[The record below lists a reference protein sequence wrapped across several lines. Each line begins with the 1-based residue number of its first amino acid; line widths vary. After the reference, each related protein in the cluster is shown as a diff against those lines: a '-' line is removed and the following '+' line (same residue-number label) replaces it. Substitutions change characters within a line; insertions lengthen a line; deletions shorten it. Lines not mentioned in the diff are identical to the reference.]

1 MSEAIRISTRPVGHS
16 PLEWIAVC
24 VAGALAQWVLW
35 SVSEP
40 GQLFSDFYKA
50 YYPIAEYL
58 WVDGPSSPW
67 PLEEVG
73 AGSSVNL
80 PIVGWLFAPF
90 VVFGEAGAGWAF
102 FALGV
107 AATAGA
113 WFLIVR
119 WFAPEHG
126 PLLLLLFLINGP
138 LVNSLR
144 EGNCTHEILLLLVI
158 GLRLWRTER
167 NFAAGIVFGICA
179 IIKLPLLLIGVYFF
193 VRGRWTIVIGGAAA
207 IVCAVLLSLIVHG
220 FGVNA
225 DWYRD
230 SIEPFLGGVIPAFNV
245 QSIDGFLVRLF
256 TGTDGLLDWTPHRPS
271 VVHKV
276 IRLTAVALLL
286 GGMFFLMRRAGRTR
300 AVPVLGALSRRE
312 IVEFSL
318 VLMLSLAISPISWS
332 HYYLLLLLPIALH
345 LGGFTVVPGK
355 GWRMALWIGFAL
367 TSLPVIILPSAPD
380 WPGEIVARGVVSFCL
395 LGGLLVL
402 AAHARALWQ
411 VGSAERPAS
420 S

>member
-1 MSEAIRISTRPVGHS
+1 MGGAPQASTRHLGNS
-16 PLEWIAVC
+16 PIEWIAVC
-24 VAGALAQWVLW
+24 VAGALAQMVLW
-35 SVSEP
+35 SMSEP

-50 YYPIAEYL
+50 YYPVAEYL
-58 WVDGPSSPW
+58 WVDGPSSAW

-73 AGSSVNL
+73 AGSFVNL

-90 VVFGEAGAGWAF
+90 VVFGEAGAGWVY

-107 AATAGA
+107 AITAGA
-113 WFLIVR
+113 WFLATR
-119 WFAPEHG
+119 SFAPEHG

-144 EGNCTHEILLLLVI
+144 EGNCTHAILLLLVV

-167 NFAAGIVFGICA
+167 NFAAGIIFGVCA
-179 IIKLPLLLIGVYFF
+179 LIKLPLLLIGVYFF
-193 VRGRWTIVIGGAAA
+193 VRGRWAIVAGGAAA
-207 IVCAVLLSLIVHG
+207 IVSAVLLSLLVHG
-220 FGVNA
+220 FQVNA

-230 SIEPFLGGVIPAFNV
+230 SIAPFLGGVIPAFNV

-256 TGTDGLLDWTPHRPS
+256 TGTDGLLDWTPHQPS
-271 VVHKV
+271 VLHRI

-286 GGMFFLMRRAGRTR
+286 GGSYFLMRRAARTR
-300 AVPVLGALSRRE
+300 PAPVTGVLSRRE

-345 LGGFTVVPGK
+345 LGGLTVVPGK

-367 TSLPVIILPSAPD
+367 TSLPVVILPSAPD
-380 WPGEIVARGVVSFCL
+380 WPGEIIARGVVSFCL
-395 LGGLLVL
+395 IGGLMVL
-402 AAHARALWQ
+402 AAHARALWEI
-411 VGSAERPAS
+411 GSPGESKS

>member
-1 MSEAIRISTRPVGHS
+1 MQASTTRPFGNS

-24 VAGALAQWVLW
+24 IAGLCAQVVLW
-35 SVSEP
+35 AMSEP
-40 GQLFSDFYKA
+40 AQLFSDFYKA

-58 WVDGPSSPW
+58 WIDGPSSPW

-73 AGSSVNL
+73 AGSFVNL
-80 PIVGWLFAPF
+80 PIVGWLFAPL
-90 VVFGEAGAGWAF
+90 VVFGESGAGWVYF
-102 FALGV
+102 GLGL
-107 AATAGA
+107 ATTAGA
-113 WFLIVR
+113 WFLLTR
-119 WFAPEHG
+119 LFAPGHG

-144 EGNCTHEILLLLVI
+144 EGNSTHAVLLLLIV
-158 GLRLWRTER
+158 GLHLWRTER
-167 NFAAGIVFGICA
+167 NFAAGLVFGICA

-193 VRGRWTIVIGGAAA
+193 VRGRWTIVAGGAAA
-207 IVCAVLLSLIVHG
+207 IVTAVLLSLVVHG

-271 VVHKV
+271 VLHRA

-286 GGMFFLMRRAGRTR
+286 GGMYFLMRRAGRT
-300 AVPVLGALSRRE
+300 AAAPVTGVLSRRE

-345 LGGFTVVPGK
+345 LGGLTAVPGK

-367 TSLPVIILPSAPD
+367 TSLPVVILPSAPD
-380 WPGEIVARGVVSFCL
+380 WPGEIIARGVVSFCL
-395 LGGLLVL
+395 LGGLMVL
-402 AAHARALWQ
+402 AAHARALWEI
-411 VGSAERPAS
+411 GSPGESKS